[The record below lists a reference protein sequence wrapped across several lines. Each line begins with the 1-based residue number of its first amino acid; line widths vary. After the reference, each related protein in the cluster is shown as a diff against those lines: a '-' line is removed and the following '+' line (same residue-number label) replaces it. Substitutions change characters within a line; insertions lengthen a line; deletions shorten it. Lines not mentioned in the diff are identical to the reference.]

1 MAQQIT
7 DYIYNEFP
15 DYVEMNGLLNLAAR
29 TWPLFGIS
37 ASELSESSDYEQEM
51 LRIYMTQ

>member
-7 DYIYNEFP
+7 DYIIKEFP
-15 DYVEMNGLLNLAAR
+15 DYVELNGLLNLAAQ

-37 ASELSESSDYEQEM
+37 AIDLSQANEYDQEM
-51 LRIYMTQ
+51 LRIYIKQ